1 MPAFRQVS
9 FRLCHSCEANLL
21 QWELHYIFCYATLL
35 FIAWINHYLSG
46 IDREY
51 HFYFKPLTK
60 FNPHFQGI
68 ANLDTLVPQL
78 CQREIIL
85 PNEAEEL
92 YYMRTRC
99 EKITHLLAV
108 LSRKGTDGVE
118 GLIDSLEADTQHPAH
133 HQLAHILRKEYYN
146 FRKW

>member
-1 MPAFRQVS
+1 MILKV
-9 FRLCHSCEANLL
+9 
-21 QWELHYIFCYATLL
+21 
-35 FIAWINHYLSG
+35 NHYLSG

-51 HFYFKPLTK
+51 HIYFKPLTK

-78 CQREIIL
+78 CQREILL

-92 YYMRTRC
+92 YYRHTRC
-99 EKITHLLAV
+99 EKVTHLLAV

-146 FRKW
+146 FCKCMVDGIVDSFLS

>member
-1 MPAFRQVS
+1 MV
-9 FRLCHSCEANLL
+9 
-21 QWELHYIFCYATLL
+21 
-35 FIAWINHYLSG
+35 WINHYLSG

-78 CQREIIL
+78 CQREIII

-118 GLIDSLEADTQHPAH
+118 GLIDSLETDTQHPAH